1 MEEKATEYDQ
11 IREVL
16 AREFKGVRKSVLKN
30 LGYFTV
36 GMVLL
41 LRNHR
46 GWYGR
51 FTLSGLARVLTTP
64 GTVKSRYK
72 RLSRFLD
79 NGQVKMAEFSPGLV
93 RLAARETRDNLLPLI
108 VDQTAAGEIQ
118 VVTGSYPIRGR
129 SIPVALTTF
138 QYDQIKESQNVIE
151 ETFLVRL
158 ARCLPKKTKVVWIMD
173 RGYGRCSL
181 LRRCRKQKWFFII
194 RGRSEVIVEYIAY
207 GKRQRRSL
215 GRLPHRQG
223 KPRRYYDVLYQEKG
237 KEKIDVIV
245 YREKGFKEPWFLL
258 VPAGSETVLS
268 TETVVNWYRA
278 RMRIEVTFRDFKSH
292 CGLRGLVLK
301 VRQTH
306 RLERLLVVLVL
317 VYILLLVLGVS
328 AVGQQIRKEMEILR
342 RTGRHGTART
352 LSILSVAF
360 LVASDS
366 FFLTL
371 TNLLQV
377 LVDCLR
383 RLFQKKVVLC
393 LSG

>member
-1 MEEKATEYDQ
+1 M
-11 IREVL
+11 
-16 AREFKGVRKSVLKN
+16 
-30 LGYFTV
+30 
-36 GMVLL
+36 
-41 LRNHR
+41 
-46 GWYGR
+46 
-51 FTLSGLARVLTTP
+51 
-64 GTVKSRYK
+64 
-72 RLSRFLD
+72 
-79 NGQVKMAEFSPGLV
+79 
-93 RLAARETRDNLLPLI
+93 
-108 VDQTAAGEIQ
+108 
-118 VVTGSYPIRGR
+118 
-129 SIPVALTTF
+129 
-138 QYDQIKESQNVIE
+138 
-151 ETFLVRL
+151 
-158 ARCLPKKTKVVWIMD
+158 
-173 RGYGRCSL
+173 
-181 LRRCRKQKWFFII
+181 
-194 RGRSEVIVEYIAY
+194 
-207 GKRQRRSL
+207 
-215 GRLPHRQG
+215 G
-223 KPRRYYDVLYQEKG
+223 KPRRYYNVLYQEKG

-292 CGLRGLVLK
+292 CGLRGLALK
-301 VRQTH
+301 VRPTQ

-342 RTGRHGTART
+342 CAGRHGTTRT
-352 LSILSVAF
+352 LSVLSVAF
-360 LVASDS
+360 LVTSDS